1 MHHCSYFLFCNVLQ
15 FLIELCREIYIMYIF
30 CAKLHYISSPYKN
43 VSLLAFSY
51 SHIVPNQYD
60 TISSERERKKKCLA

>member
-1 MHHCSYFLFCNVLQ
+1 MHHFSYFLFSNVLQ
-15 FLIELCREIYIMYIF
+15 FLIELCREIYIMYIS
-30 CAKLHYISSPYKN
+30 CAKLHHISSPHKN

-60 TISSERERKKKCLA
+60 IISSEREKKKCLA